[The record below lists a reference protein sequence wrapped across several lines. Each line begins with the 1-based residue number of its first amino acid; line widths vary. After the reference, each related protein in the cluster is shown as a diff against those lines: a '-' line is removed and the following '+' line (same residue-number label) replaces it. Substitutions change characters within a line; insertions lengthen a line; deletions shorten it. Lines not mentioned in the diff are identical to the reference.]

1 MKLKHTVKIFR
12 NIFFIPFVI
21 CFFYSQKDFSQN
33 QKIVTS
39 DYNSLSVGFKFGM
52 LPFYGDVRELHYSAN
67 NPYKKTNT
75 GFSLEVNKNLN
86 SIFGVKAD
94 VISGGLSGSS
104 PNLNLHFNTNILEY
118 SVSGFVNVNNLI
130 SFYPQKEKLLNFYLF
145 AGVGLVDYRSAV
157 FTYDENTFI
166 TGYGWSSG
174 GLTKTKRIAEVVY
187 PIGVSVKYKADPKI
201 DVGLEMSL
209 HLTNTDKLDAW
220 VVKNSFADRYGY
232 VAICFTYKI
241 GSKSEYVDWV
251 NPFQDTTNLFAHN
264 PDEKYI
270 VPATSNSIAS
280 TTKQNESNTNLSN
293 KKTSADTVKTNTTPI
308 IVKNYF
314 VVSSAY
320 KTRKLAKEAMVK
332 LKNKGF
338 SNAEVIDENNSSIY
352 RVAINSY
359 VTIDEASDK
368 LNSVKKSY
376 PYSKIFEKKSNGE
389 YTEIVIKAINSAN
402 QNNADTTKINNAK
415 ANLTQNTTAPNIN
428 KISTYTTTNQ
438 NTSSNNSANNSTVA
452 NKTNQTT
459 ITNTSTNQTTANNNV
474 KINNT
479 STSQNNNNSGTST
492 ITQTNS
498 NNNTKANNTV
508 APNPSIT
515 NNDVKTINTTTS
527 KPNNTSTSV
536 IKKFFIIDAS
546 FPSEKEA
553 NDAVSDL
560 KTKGFGDA
568 EVVGKNAAG
577 GFRICY
583 KGYATRE
590 EALKDLP
597 AIKQKSNNPSAWI
610 FENTSISQTS
620 SNSGTSLTTQSI
632 SNNANQNATNN
643 NLKTNTTQN
652 NNNSNA
658 SIVVKKFYIIAA
670 SYPTEK
676 EANDTITYLKTKGF
690 SDAEIVGKNAA
701 GGFRICYKGY
711 ATKEEA
717 LKDLPA
723 IKQSTNPSAWIFEK
737 K

>member
-1 MKLKHTVKIFR
+1 MKLKYTVKISR
-12 NIFFIPFVI
+12 NIFFITFVI
-21 CFFYSQKDFSQN
+21 CFFYSQKNYSQN

-39 DYNSLSVGFKFGM
+39 DFNSWSAGFKFGM
-52 LPFYGDVRELHYSAN
+52 LPFYGDVRQLNYSNN

-75 GFSLEVNKNLN
+75 GFSLEINKNL
-86 SIFGVKAD
+86 SSVFGVKAD
-94 VISGGLSGSS
+94 FISGGLSGSS

-201 DVGLEMSL
+201 DVGMEMSL

-220 VVKNSFADRYGY
+220 VVKNSYADRYGY
-232 VAICFTYKI
+232 AAICFTYKI

-251 NPFQDTTNLFAHN
+251 NPFQDTTNLLAHN
-264 PDEKYI
+264 PEEKPA
-270 VPATSNSIAS
+270 VPATSNSISS
-280 TTKQNESNTNLSN
+280 TTKQNENNTNLPN
-293 KKTSADTVKTNTTPI
+293 KKTSVDTVKIATTPI

-320 KTRKLAKEAMVK
+320 KTKKLAKEALVK
-332 LKNKGF
+332 LKNKGY
-338 SNAEVIDENNSSIY
+338 SDAEILDEKKSKSF
-352 RVAINSY
+352 RVAVKSF
-359 VTIDEASDK
+359 VTLDEASDK
-368 LNSVKKSY
+368 LNSIKKSY
-376 PYSKIFEKKSNGE
+376 PFSKIFEKKNNGE
-389 YTEIVIKAINSAN
+389 YTEIIVKTINSVN
-402 QNNADTTKINNAK
+402 QSNTDTIQINNTK
-415 ANLTQNTTAPNIN
+415 TNQIQNTTVSNTN
-428 KISTYTTTNQ
+428 KINASINPNTT
-438 NTSSNNSANNSTVA
+438 
-452 NKTNQTT
+452 
-459 ITNTSTNQTTANNNV
+459 TNTSTNQTTANNNE
-474 KINNT
+474 KTNNT
-479 STSQNNNNSGTST
+479 STSQNSNNFGTST
-492 ITQTNS
+492 TTQIIPNKTATINQS
-498 NNNTKANNTV
+498 ATNNN
-508 APNPSIT
+508 I
-515 NNDVKTINTTTS
+515 
-527 KPNNTSTSV
+527 KPNNTSTNAFINQNTTSNKSNTAAV
-536 IKKFFIIDAS
+536 VKKFYIIDAS
-546 FPSEKEA
+546 FPTEKEA
-553 NDAVSDL
+553 NNAVSDL

-583 KGYATRE
+583 KGYATKE

-597 AIKQKSNNPSAWI
+597 SIKQSTNPSAWI
-610 FENTSISQTS
+610 FENTSISQVT
-620 SNSGTSLTTQSI
+620 SNSVTSITTQTI
-632 SNNANQNATNN
+632 SNNVNQTTTNN
-643 NLKTNTTQN
+643 NVKTNTTQN
-652 NNNSNA
+652 TNNSNT
-658 SIVVKKFYIIAA
+658 STVIKKFYIIAA

-676 EANDTITYLKTKGF
+676 EANDTIASLKTKGF
-690 SDAEIVGKNAA
+690 SEAEIVGKNAA